1 MPRFNTTEE
10 SRASLLSKLRQE
22 WQKMIRRHLSA
33 EKKLWFGTN
42 DKKLLQEMMLRH
54 KTEEITSFAF
64 LNTETIIEMTDFDSG
79 YLTPNE
85 QEQIQPERLLTEAL
99 EI

>member
-1 MPRFNTTEE
+1 
-10 SRASLLSKLRQE
+10 
-22 WQKMIRRHLSA
+22 
-33 EKKLWFGTN
+33 
-42 DKKLLQEMMLRH
+42 MLRH